1 MDGLLLDTHAWLW
14 YAEGISQRLP
24 ADAVARIEA
33 VRRQSRLFVST
44 ISIWEIGMLQNK
56 RRLTLSAAFN
66 VWVELATTLPR
77 LRLLPLDAES
87 AVESTQLPGSFH
99 GDPADRFLIAIA
111 RVKGLHLMTADEKII
126 EYGREGYLNVFE
138 IGATKKDAPL

>member
-33 VRRQSRLFVST
+33 VRRQSKLFVTT

-56 RRLTLSAAFN
+56 RRLTLSAPVN
-66 VWVELATTLPR
+66 IWVERATALPG
-77 LRLLPLDAES
+77 LRVLPLDAES
-87 AVESTQLPGSFH
+87 AVESTQLPDLIH

-111 RVKGLHLMTADEKII
+111 RVKGLHLKTADEKII

-138 IGATKKDAPL
+138 IGG